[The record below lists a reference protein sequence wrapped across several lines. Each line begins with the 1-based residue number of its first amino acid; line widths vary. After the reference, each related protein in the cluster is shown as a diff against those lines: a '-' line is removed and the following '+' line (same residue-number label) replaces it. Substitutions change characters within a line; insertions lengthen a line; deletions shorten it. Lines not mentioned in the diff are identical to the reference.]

1 MTKPK
6 SKLETELLELLRPD
20 CEAAGLYLEEVSLKR
35 AGKYTRLV
43 VTVDL
48 PRGPGAVRE
57 DQLAQVTRKISSH
70 LDEADPIKG
79 AYNLEVST
87 PGIER
92 PLEDERQFSRA
103 IGHQVAVK
111 MCDGKREEGK
121 LVATTTE
128 EIELLTAAGQ
138 SRISLEDIAHAQMVV
153 QF

>member
-1 MTKPK
+1 MTKPRTN
-6 SKLETELLELLRPD
+6 LENELVDLLRPD

-35 AGKYTRLV
+35 AGKYARLV

-48 PRGPGAVRE
+48 PHGPGAVNE
-57 DQLAQVTRKISSH
+57 DQLSQVTLEISRH

-79 AYNLEVST
+79 TYNLEVST

-92 PLEDERQFSRA
+92 PLEDERHFSRA
-103 IGHQVAVK
+103 IGHQVKVK
-111 MCDGKREEGK
+111 ICDGTLEEGK

-128 EIELLTAAGQ
+128 EIELETAAG
-138 SRISLEDIAHAQMVV
+138 RRTIALTDITHAQMVV

>member
-1 MTKPK
+1 MTKPRTN
-6 SKLETELLELLRPD
+6 LENELFDLLRPD

-48 PRGPGAVRE
+48 PHGPGAVNE
-57 DQLAQVTRKISSH
+57 DQLSQATLEISRH

-79 AYNLEVST
+79 TYNLEVST

-103 IGHQVAVK
+103 IGHQVKVK
-111 MCDGKREEGK
+111 ICDGTQEEGK

-128 EIELLTAAGQ
+128 EIELETTAGRRTIALT
-138 SRISLEDIAHAQMVV
+138 DITHAQMVV

>member
-6 SKLETELLELLRPD
+6 TKLENELHELLTGD
-20 CEAAGLYLEEVSLKR
+20 CEAAGLFLEDVSVKR

-57 DQLAQVTRKISSH
+57 DQLSQATLEISRH
-70 LDEADPIKG
+70 LDEVDPING
-79 AYNLEVST
+79 TYNLEVST

-92 PLEDERQFSRA
+92 PLKDERQFSRA
-103 IGHQVAVK
+103 IGHQVLLK
-111 MCDGKREEGK
+111 KCDGTSEEGK

-128 EIELLTAAGQ
+128 DIELETAGRQRVIPLT
-138 SRISLEDIAHAQMVV
+138 DIAQAQMVV

>member
-1 MTKPK
+1 MAKAKT
-6 SKLETELLELLRPD
+6 KLENELQELLTTD
-20 CEAAGLYLEEVSLKR
+20 CESAGLFLEEVSLKR

-57 DQLAQVTRKISSH
+57 DQLSRATLEISRH
-70 LDEADPIKG
+70 LDEVDPING
-79 AYNLEVST
+79 AYNLEVTT

-92 PLEDERQFSRA
+92 PLKDERQFSRA
-103 IGHQVAVK
+103 IGHRVTLK
-111 MCDGKREEGK
+111 RCDGRSEEGK

-128 EIELLTAAGQ
+128 EIELETTSGQCSIPLT
-138 SRISLEDIAHAQMVV
+138 DIAQAQMVV

>member
-1 MTKPK
+1 MTKPRTN
-6 SKLETELLELLRPD
+6 LENELFDLLRPD

-48 PRGPGAVRE
+48 PHGPGAVNE
-57 DQLAQVTRKISSH
+57 DQLSQVTLEISRH

-79 AYNLEVST
+79 TYNLEVST

-92 PLEDERQFSRA
+92 PLEDERHFSRA
-103 IGHQVAVK
+103 IGHQVKVK
-111 MCDGKREEGK
+111 ICDGTLEEGK

-128 EIELLTAAGQ
+128 E
-138 SRISLEDIAHAQMVV
+138 
-153 QF
+153 

>member
-1 MTKPK
+1 MTKP
-6 SKLETELLELLRPD
+6 STNLENELVELLRPD

-48 PRGPGAVRE
+48 PRGPGAVNE
-57 DQLAQVTRKISSH
+57 EQLSQVTLEISRH

-79 AYNLEVST
+79 TYNLEVST

-92 PLEDERQFSRA
+92 PLKEERQFSRA
-103 IGHQVAVK
+103 IGHRVK
-111 MCDGKREEGK
+111 VKICDGTREEGK
-121 LVATTTE
+121 LVGTTTE
-128 EIELLTAAGQ
+128 DIELETAAG
-138 SRISLEDIAHAQMVV
+138 RRTIALADITHAQMVV

>member
-1 MTKPK
+1 MAKEKT
-6 SKLETELLELLRPD
+6 KLENELYELLTPD
-20 CEAAGLYLEEVSLKR
+20 CEAAGLFLEEVSLKR

-48 PRGPGAVRE
+48 PHGPGAVRE
-57 DQLAQVTRKISSH
+57 DQLSQATLEISRH

-79 AYNLEVST
+79 TYNLEVST

-92 PLEDERQFSRA
+92 PLKDERQFSRA
-103 IGHQVAVK
+103 IGHRVLVK
-111 MCDGKREEGK
+111 RCDGTSEEGK

-128 EIELLTAAGQ
+128 EIKLEIAAGQ
-138 SRISLEDIAHAQMVV
+138 CSIALEDIAQAQMVV